1 MPFIN
6 MYWLI
11 KPKEIG
17 GLMKRPQKILYDAD
31 LLDKRETVEDAG
43 IDLFSGYINWEWMS
57 KASGP

>member
-1 MPFIN
+1 
-6 MYWLI
+6 
-11 KPKEIG
+11 
-17 GLMKRPQKILYDAD
+17 MKRPQKILYDAD